1 MDFEKISEAIKKSSN
16 QVKNL
21 LFSDRLGGLVQDI
34 AWDNALSEETALK
47 LGDEVSYVIL
57 SLKPK
62 EGFKNSLLQM
72 GIKSENVEKIASEVN
87 IKIFSQINM
96 GGNNQKYPE
105 NIETQ
110 TKKEDGSKKPELSR
124 KDLSSNSIGQSF
136 EDLILNQARGMQ
148 PAKESGQ
155 QTVSSSQAPD
165 NLPIENNA
173 QQNKPEIK
181 VPNYSG
187 SDPYREPLEN

>member
-1 MDFEKISEAIKKSSN
+1 
-16 QVKNL
+16 
-21 LFSDRLGGLVQDI
+21 
-34 AWDNALSEETALK
+34 
-47 LGDEVSYVIL
+47 
-57 SLKPK
+57 
-62 EGFKNSLLQM
+62 
-72 GIKSENVEKIASEVN
+72 
-87 IKIFSQINM
+87 M